1 MQLPEEKRDLKYSA
15 YFCGMG
21 LFLLGVV
28 FLTPYNGF
36 ISGNSFLRIA
46 QNSQWFQPG
55 DWIAAW
61 CSLKIM
67 LLSGAGICLLLSVEE
82 TLLFMRRISMAN
94 LLILTLLVPMMG
106 LATGFYYLVKAL
118 F

>member
-1 MQLPEEKRDLKYSA
+1 MQLPEEKRDLKYPA
-15 YFCGMG
+15 YFFGMA

-36 ISGNSFLRIA
+36 STGNSFVAAA
-46 QNSQWFQPG
+46 QNSQWFKPG

-67 LLSGAGICLLLSVEE
+67 LLSAAGICLVLCVEE
-82 TLLFMRRISMAN
+82 TLLFMRRIAVAN
-94 LLILTLLVPMMG
+94 LLILTLFFPLVG
-106 LATGFYYLVKAL
+106 LAMGFYYLVKAI